1 MAKDKD
7 LKTPNVP
14 PLRFPG
20 FSDEWKC
27 VKVSDLL
34 DFYSTNSLSWDM
46 LNYDGGEIKNLH
58 YGLIHSGL
66 PTLVD
71 LNKDSL
77 PFVNEASI
85 PKKYTL
91 CKEGDVAFA
100 DASEDTNEVGKVV
113 EFLNTNGENIISGL
127 HTIHGR
133 DKSDMTVTGF
143 KGYAF
148 SSMPFHHQIRRI
160 AQGTKIYSIS
170 TKTFDEVYI
179 GVPTKDEQAKIARL
193 LQLLDERIAAQNK
206 IIDNLQSLIKGLNDK
221 FHDEVQGEFVS
232 FSEIGIAY
240 SGLSGKSGD
249 DFGQGYPFITY
260 LNVYQN
266 NVINEDDFGLVTIAA
281 NESQHTISH
290 GDVLFTLSSETPDEV
305 GIGSVYLGK
314 SDKFYLNSF
323 CFGVS
328 ILTKGR
334 IYPPYLAYLVSSTKF
349 RKFVYPLAQGSTRF
363 NLQKN
368 DFMKKKFILPS
379 IEDQR
384 KISNTLDVL
393 SQKLTTE
400 QHLNELYKI
409 QKEHLLR
416 NLFI

>member
-1 MAKDKD
+1 M
-7 LKTPNVP
+7 
-14 PLRFPG
+14 RFPG
-20 FSDEWKC
+20 FSDEWKTTKLKTYLVENKERNTKGKFSKEQVLSVSGDKGIVNQIQLLGRSYAGQSVLPYHVVHHNDIVYTKSPLSDFPYGI
-27 VKVSDLL
+27 VKMNRGLDGIVSTLYAVYSVL
-34 DFYSTNSLSWDM
+34 DSAHPSFIEYYFASKHRTNRYFKPIVRIGAKHDM
-46 LNYDGGEIKNLH
+46 KIGN
-58 YGLIHSGL
+58 
-66 PTLVD
+66 
-71 LNKDSL
+71 
-77 PFVNEASI
+77 
-85 PKKYTL
+85 
-91 CKEGDVAFA
+91 
-100 DASEDTNEVGKVV
+100 SEVLANEVT
-113 EFLNTNGENIISGL
+113 FPNI
-127 HTIHGR
+127 
-133 DKSDMTVTGF
+133 
-143 KGYAF
+143 
-148 SSMPFHHQIRRI
+148 
-160 AQGTKIYSIS
+160 
-170 TKTFDEVYI
+170 
-179 GVPTKDEQAKIARL
+179 DEQINISKFLELI
-193 LQLLDERIAAQNK
+193 DERIGTQNK

>member
-1 MAKDKD
+1 
-7 LKTPNVP
+7 
-14 PLRFPG
+14 
-20 FSDEWKC
+20 
-27 VKVSDLL
+27 
-34 DFYSTNSLSWDM
+34 M

-71 LNKDSL
+71 VSKDSL
-77 PFVNEASI
+77 PFVNEAST

-133 DKSDMTVTGF
+133 DKSDTTVTGF

-193 LQLLDERIAAQNK
+193 LQLLDERISTQHK
-206 IIDNLQSLIKGLNDK
+206 IIDNLQSLIKGLIQRLSQEGLANRRWQK
-221 FHDEVQGEFVS
+221 IS
-232 FSEIGIAY
+232 LSEILTERNELNADYLPVHSVSVSAGVVNQVEYLGRSFAAKDTAHYHVVYNGDIVYTKSPTGNQPFGIVKQSHCMTPVAVSPLY
-240 SGLSGKSGD
+240 G
-249 DFGQGYPFITY
+249 
-260 LNVYQN
+260 VYQPHS
-266 NVINEDDFGLVTIAA
+266 F
-281 NESQHTISH
+281 
-290 GDVLFTLSSETPDEV
+290 EV
-305 GIGSVYLGK
+305 GNYLHYY
-314 SDKFYLNSF
+314 FLNPLNTNNYLSPL
-323 CFGVS
+323 
-328 ILTKGR
+328 IQKGAKNTINISNQRFLENR
-334 IYPPYLAYLVSSTKF
+334 IPLPIDEMEVKLVSDSLSALDKKLMLEFTVLTSLK
-349 RKFVYPLAQGSTRF
+349 R
-363 NLQKN
+363 QKN
-368 DFMKKKFILPS
+368 F
-379 IEDQR
+379 
-384 KISNTLDVL
+384 
-393 SQKLTTE
+393 
-400 QHLNELYKI
+400 
-409 QKEHLLR
+409 LLR

>member
-1 MAKDKD
+1 M
-7 LKTPNVP
+7 
-14 PLRFPG
+14 
-20 FSDEWKC
+20 
-27 VKVSDLL
+27 
-34 DFYSTNSLSWDM
+34 
-46 LNYDGGEIKNLH
+46 
-58 YGLIHSGL
+58 
-66 PTLVD
+66 
-71 LNKDSL
+71 
-77 PFVNEASI
+77 
-85 PKKYTL
+85 
-91 CKEGDVAFA
+91 
-100 DASEDTNEVGKVV
+100 
-113 EFLNTNGENIISGL
+113 
-127 HTIHGR
+127 
-133 DKSDMTVTGF
+133 
-143 KGYAF
+143 
-148 SSMPFHHQIRRI
+148 
-160 AQGTKIYSIS
+160 
-170 TKTFDEVYI
+170 
-179 GVPTKDEQAKIARL
+179 
-193 LQLLDERIAAQNK
+193 
-206 IIDNLQSLIKGLNDK
+206 NDK

>member
-1 MAKDKD
+1 MAQDKD

-20 FSDEWKC
+20 FTDKWKRI
-27 VKVSDLL
+27 KVSELL

-71 LNKDSL
+71 VSKDSF
-77 PFVNEASI
+77 PFVNEAST

-193 LQLLDERIAAQNK
+193 LQLLDERIATQNK

-221 FHDEVQGEFVS
+221 FHEEVQGELVS

-281 NESQHTISH
+281 NESQHTIFH

-305 GIGSVYLGK
+305 GIGSVYLGE

-328 ILTKGR
+328 IPNKDR
-334 IYPPYLAYLVSSTKF
+334 IYPPYLAHLVSSTKF

-368 DFMKKKFILPS
+368 DFMKKKFILPT
-379 IEDQR
+379 IEKQR
-384 KISNTLDVL
+384 RIATTLDAINAQL
-393 SQKLTTE
+393 A
-400 QHLNELYKI
+400 NEKRLKDLYIAK
-409 QKEHLLR
+409 KEYLLR
-416 NLFI
+416 QIFI

>member
-1 MAKDKD
+1 M
-7 LKTPNVP
+7 V
-14 PLRFPG
+14 
-20 FSDEWKC
+20 
-27 VKVSDLL
+27 
-34 DFYSTNSLSWDM
+34 
-46 LNYDGGEIKNLH
+46 
-58 YGLIHSGL
+58 LISHL
-66 PTLVD
+66 
-71 LNKDSL
+71 
-77 PFVNEASI
+77 F
-85 PKKYTL
+85 
-91 CKEGDVAFA
+91 
-100 DASEDTNEVGKVV
+100 
-113 EFLNTNGENIISGL
+113 
-127 HTIHGR
+127 
-133 DKSDMTVTGF
+133 
-143 KGYAF
+143 
-148 SSMPFHHQIRRI
+148 
-160 AQGTKIYSIS
+160 
-170 TKTFDEVYI
+170 
-179 GVPTKDEQAKIARL
+179 
-193 LQLLDERIAAQNK
+193 
-206 IIDNLQSLIKGLNDK
+206 SLIKGLNDK
-221 FHDEVQGEFVS
+221 FHDEVQGKFVS

-266 NVINEDDFGLVTIAA
+266 NIINEDDFGLVTIAA

-328 ILTKGR
+328 ILNKGR
-334 IYPPYLAYLVSSTKF
+334 IYPPYLAYLVSSTEF

>member
-1 MAKDKD
+1 MNKYIRITDIEESTGAYSEADVVS
-7 LKTPNVP
+7 PNGK
-14 PLRFPG
+14 L
-20 FSDEWKC
+20 SDEYI
-27 VKVSDLL
+27 VNDNDILL
-34 DFYSTNSLSWDM
+34 ARTGASTGKSYL
-46 LNYDGGEIKNLH
+46 YAPKDGRLYFAGFLIRFNVNKANPYFIYTNLH
-58 YGLIHSGL
+58 TRNYWRWVNIMSARSGQSGINSQEYSSYQL
-66 PTLVD
+66 Y
-71 LNKDSL
+71 
-77 PFVNEASI
+77 I
-85 PKKYTL
+85 PSR
-91 CKEGDVAFA
+91 KEQ
-100 DASEDTNEVGKVV
+100 N
-113 EFLNTNGENIISGL
+113 
-127 HTIHGR
+127 
-133 DKSDMTVTGF
+133 
-143 KGYAF
+143 
-148 SSMPFHHQIRRI
+148 
-160 AQGTKIYSIS
+160 
-170 TKTFDEVYI
+170 
-179 GVPTKDEQAKIARL
+179 KIANL
-193 LQLLDERIAAQNK
+193 LQLLDERISTQNK

-334 IYPPYLAYLVSSTKF
+334 IYPPYLAYLVFSTKF